1 MDSRLDGTDATS
13 GDRRIGI
20 LTNTMN
26 TYLAFGLVML
36 VIVVISLFVSG
47 MLAASFNE
55 RAKRDLEEALEGL
68 AERIEGTVD
77 VEEATVTGR
86 FRGHITSGR
95 MQSAPGGMGR
105 IFETKLVDGAGGEQW
120 RVLVRRPKT
129 EDAAFEVEYDG
140 PEDVRGPLGD
150 PVVDAL
156 RELLIYAGWFE
167 ASYSPHEGQLRLTR
181 AMQARRDIPSPDRFE
196 RYLEALHAVAAL
208 NRAAQ
213 APT

>member
-1 MDSRLDGTDATS
+1 MDGTYATS

-20 LTNTMN
+20 LTDTMN

-36 VIVVISLFVSG
+36 VIVVISLFASG

-55 RAKRDLEEALEGL
+55 RSKRDLEEALQTL
-68 AERIEGTVD
+68 ADRIEGTVD

-129 EDAAFEVEYDG
+129 EGAAFEVEYDG
-140 PEDVRGPLGD
+140 PDDIRAPLGD
-150 PVVDAL
+150 RVADSL
-156 RELLIYAGWFE
+156 RELLIYPGWFE
-167 ASYSPHEGQLRLTR
+167 ISYSPAEGQLRLTR
-181 AMQARRDIPSPDRFE
+181 AMQSRRDIPSPDRFE
-196 RYLEALHAVAAL
+196 RYLEALHDVAAM

-213 APT
+213 TPT